1 MTAVTM
7 TPSGHYVVV
16 GFAEG
21 SIELIPT
28 DSSQPKQLYAFEQ
41 VPSSPPVRILAGP
54 MDTLIVGYANGLL
67 GIWNQSDGKRLAHA
81 QLHGPVVHLLLEKGK
96 LYAATELG
104 SHLVWDLSA
113 FHRDYCELVREVWQ
127 QVPVIWYEGHPTQ
140 RPPPADHR
148 CNPAKR
154 AP

>member
-1 MTAVTM
+1 M

-28 DSSQPKQLYAFEQ
+28 ASSRLKPSYAFEQ

-54 MDTLIVGYANGLL
+54 MGTLIIGYANGLV
-67 GIWNQSDGKRLAHA
+67 GIWNQSDGTRLAHA
-81 QLHGPVVHLLLEKGK
+81 QLHGPVVHLLLENGK

-104 SHLVWDLSA
+104 GHLVWDLSA
-113 FHRDYCELVREVWQ
+113 FYRDYCELLREVWQ
-127 QVPVIWYEGHPTQ
+127 QVPVIWYEGHPTA

-148 CNPAKR
+148 CNLAKR